1 MDRKKAIAA
10 VLTAAMLSAGIFNS
24 ASAFNFGTI
33 LGGAVKIGGIGVIVD
48 KYSSELNNVI
58 NSLMRKNGADT
69 TYATKVVPII
79 SLGNS
84 GYIGAAQVIGDAD
97 QVEQVQAVAQVEV
110 SWNNQL
116 FRIKGLIP
124 INSKNPTSF
133 SRVQGVGVSAVI
145 DVRI

>member
-24 ASAFNFGTI
+24 ASAFNLGTI
-33 LGGAVKIGGIGVIVD
+33 LGGAVKIGGIGVVVD